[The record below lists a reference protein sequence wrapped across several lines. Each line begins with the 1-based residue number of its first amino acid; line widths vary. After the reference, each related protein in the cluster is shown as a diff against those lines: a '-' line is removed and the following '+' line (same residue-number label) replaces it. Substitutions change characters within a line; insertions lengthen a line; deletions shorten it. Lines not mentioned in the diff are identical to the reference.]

1 LTPQSQLPS
10 PLVDGATGARGYT
23 GSKGDT
29 GIGYAGS
36 RGQIGFTGSQG
47 DTAYIGSRG
56 ATGVTGPTGGAG
68 PVGSRGY
75 TGSKGDIGATGLG
88 ATGLRGQLGP
98 NGDRGFS
105 GSVGASG
112 PIGASGPVGS
122 KGFTGSK
129 GDLGATGSIGIGYTG
144 SKATFSRTS
153 TSITTGTLADGAS
166 SNVTAVGFK
175 GYFLYKIETTIEAWV
190 RIYASAAARD
200 ADSSR
205 LIDVDPTFDAG
216 VIVEVRTGGPGNFPL
231 VVNLAPPVAGYN
243 IDTIPTTNIYM
254 RVTNLM
260 GFSSPV
266 GVTLTLLQN
275 EQ

>member
-36 RGQIGFTGSQG
+36 RGQIGFTGSRG

-56 ATGVTGPTGGAG
+56 ATGVAGPTGGAG
-68 PVGSRGY
+68 PVGSRGF
-75 TGSKGDIGATGLG
+75 TGSKGDIGATGIGPTGSRG
-88 ATGLRGQLGP
+88 AIGPVGDKGYTGSKGAGFT
-98 NGDRGFS
+98 GSVGVGFS
-105 GSVGASG
+105 GSR
-112 PIGASGPVGS
+112 
-122 KGFTGSK
+122 GFTGS
-129 GDLGATGSIGIGYTG
+129 GGMGYTGSVGAGYTG

-153 TSITTGTLADGAS
+153 ASATTGTLADGAS
-166 SNVTAVGFK
+166 SNITAVGFK
-175 GYFLYKIETTIEAWV
+175 GYFLYKIETTVEAWV

-216 VIVEVRTGGPGNFPL
+216 VIAEVRTGGPGTFPL

-243 IDTIPTTNIYM
+243 NDTSPTTNIYM
-254 RVTNLM
+254 RVTNLV
-260 GFSSPV
+260 GFSSQV

-275 EQ
+275 EN